1 MVPTRLRGIDGG
13 PVSPQ
18 ELEDR
23 WEIKSLPWDQWVSN
37 CKSVSDHLFW
47 IFLIG
52 TCFGYGTPVDI
63 YLTHSTICRVFSQCE
78 EARTVLLRR
87 WLPEVFSNQ
96 NILVSLIVK

>member
-1 MVPTRLRGIDGG
+1 MGDQKFAMGSVGFKLQKCLR
-13 PVSPQ
+13 
-18 ELEDR
+18 
-23 WEIKSLPWDQWVSN
+23 SLVLD
-37 CKSVSDHLFW
+37 
-47 IFLIG
+47 ILIE